1 MSASAQR
8 RKNREAA
15 ARRRAAA
22 TAAAQP
28 ERKMASFRENAGEN
42 RAHQVQNGASAVAL
56 AKSGGAPPIADLRG
70 GGGID
75 PKTGSTLPAPK
86 PASVSSSDDKAKPK
100 PEAPKAKP
108 VAQGEPG
115 VLRYPMEALS
125 DTTDYLQIDI
135 VEYKSAKELSGSNN
149 SLTASPGSRNI
160 GQSTGRKGLTSKG
173 LATKRLKDRGTIIL
187 QMPSSIQDGNSASYG
202 ESKMNTIMGAAAGAV
217 KETMTGV
224 GEAIGNAPNIEKA
237 VKNGLEAGKDAFSGL
252 RDSEGI
258 LGGAKTL
265 LTNQLTA
272 SALGAL
278 GGNVSAADLLARST
292 GQVFNPNMELLFN
305 GPTLR
310 SFRFSFKFTPRN
322 AKEAEQVKLIIRTF
336 KSNMAPK
343 VDAST
348 QISGNALFIKTPNV
362 FELRYRRGI
371 QNHPFLH
378 KFKQCFLTDVSV
390 NYTGEGVYATYDDS
404 TPISMQM
411 DLTFKELEPI
421 YNTDY
426 EDSDVGVGF

>member
-1 MSASAQR
+1 
-8 RKNREAA
+8 
-15 ARRRAAA
+15 
-22 TAAAQP
+22 
-28 ERKMASFRENAGEN
+28 
-42 RAHQVQNGASAVAL
+42 
-56 AKSGGAPPIADLRG
+56 
-70 GGGID
+70 
-75 PKTGSTLPAPK
+75 
-86 PASVSSSDDKAKPK
+86 
-100 PEAPKAKP
+100 
-108 VAQGEPG
+108 
-115 VLRYPMEALS
+115 
-125 DTTDYLQIDI
+125 
-135 VEYKSAKELSGSNN
+135 
-149 SLTASPGSRNI
+149 
-160 GQSTGRKGLTSKG
+160 
-173 LATKRLKDRGTIIL
+173 
-187 QMPSSIQDGNSASYG
+187 
-202 ESKMNTIMGAAAGAV
+202 MNTIVGAAAGAI
-217 KETMTGV
+217 KETMEGV
-224 GEAIGNAPNIEKA
+224 GTAMGKADNIGAA
-237 VKNGLEAGKDAFSGL
+237 VKDGLEAGKDALTGL
-252 RDSEGI
+252 KDSKGI

>member
-1 MSASAQR
+1 MSASEQR
-8 RKNREAA
+8 RKKREAA

-22 TAAAQP
+22 TAAAKP
-28 ERKMASFRENAGEN
+28 ERKLADFRVNAGEN
-42 RAHQVQNGASAVAL
+42 RALQVQNGASAVAL
-56 AKSGGAPPIADLRG
+56 AKSGGEAPIADLRG

-75 PKTGSTLPAPK
+75 SNTGLKLPEAEK
-86 PASVSSSDDKAKPK
+86 PVSVSSSDDKAKPK
-100 PEAPKAKP
+100 PEAAKAKP

-135 VEYKSAKELSGSNN
+135 VQYKSAKEVSGG
-149 SLTASPGSRNI
+149 SLAAGPGSRNI
-160 GQSTGRKGLTSKG
+160 GQSPARKGLTAKG

-187 QMPSSIQDGNSASYG
+187 QMPSQIQDSNSARYG
-202 ESKMNTIMGAAAGAV
+202 ESELNTLEGAAAGKIAKV
-217 KETMTGV
+217 MTEGGEAAANAKGP
-224 GEAIGNAPNIEKA
+224 GEAIQGVLGAIQGA
-237 VKNGLEAGKDAFSGL
+237 AAEATKDT
-252 RDSEGI
+252 
-258 LGGAKTL
+258 K
-265 LTNQLTA
+265 
-272 SALGAL
+272 ALGAAKTYL
-278 GGNVSAADLLARST
+278 TSKLTAGALGAFGGNISAGQIISRST

-343 VDAST
+343 VGGDT
-348 QISGNALFIKTPNV
+348 INGNAIFIKTPNV

-378 KFKQCFLTDVSV
+378 KFKQCFLTDVGV

-411 DLTFKELEPI
+411 DLTFKEIEPI
-421 YNTDY
+421 YDEDY
-426 EDSDVGVGF
+426 QDSDVGVGF